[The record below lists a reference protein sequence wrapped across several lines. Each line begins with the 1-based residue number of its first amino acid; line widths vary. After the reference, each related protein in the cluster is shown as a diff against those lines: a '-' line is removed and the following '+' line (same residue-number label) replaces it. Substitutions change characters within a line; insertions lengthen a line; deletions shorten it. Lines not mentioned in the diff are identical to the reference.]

1 MTQKEFENTIAGLR
15 TKLLKMAKRFVWSSA
30 ADIDAEDIVQDTL
43 LSLWQL
49 YDQGYPIQN
58 PEPLAVKILKTKCI
72 AEFRKDKPTIQTL
85 EGVEQEGGE
94 SASISIDTQ
103 EANALEESLL
113 KHLTETQRE
122 LIELRSQQGLSL
134 DEISII
140 TGKPKTSVKSTISS
154 ARKIMLDL
162 LKKV

>member
-15 TKLLKMAKRFVWSSA
+15 TKLLKMAKRFVWSSGT
-30 ADIDAEDIVQDTL
+30 DIDAEDIVQDTL

-72 AEFRKDKPTIQTL
+72 AEFRKDKPAIQTL

-94 SASISIDTQ
+94 SASISIETQ